1 MIDDRDFP
9 AIWDRFADSLLG
21 FIRARVAS
29 REDAEDLLQEVFSR
43 VHTGLCCMP
52 EWEGLERWLYR
63 VARNLIVD
71 HYRSRRPS
79 EEYEDSAT
87 STLGLPGED
96 EDPAA
101 RLALSL
107 RDMVEKLP
115 GPDREVLVLSEYEG
129 LSQADLAGRLGI
141 SLPAAKS
148 RLLRARA
155 KLKEVLLECCHF
167 ELDRLGGIIDYEER
181 CASCDLERHAKG
193 LSNKGNEPQ
202 RHRDTEEWAK

>member
-79 EEYEDSAT
+79 E
-87 STLGLPGED
+87 
-96 EDPAA
+96 
-101 RLALSL
+101 
-107 RDMVEKLP
+107 
-115 GPDREVLVLSEYEG
+115 EYEG

>member
-1 MIDDRDFP
+1 MVDERDFSG
-9 AIWDRFADSLLG
+9 IWNRFSGRLLG

-29 REDAEDLLQEVFSR
+29 REDAEDILQEAFSR

-71 HYRSRRPS
+71 HYRARRPN
-79 EEYEDSAT
+79 EEYDDSAI
-87 STLGLPGED
+87 SPLGLPDDGD
-96 EDPAA
+96 DPAT

-107 RDMVEKLP
+107 RDMVDTLP
-115 GPDREVLVLSEYEG
+115 APDREVLLLSEYEG
-129 LSQADLAGRLGI
+129 LSQADLASRLGI

-155 KLKEVLLECCHF
+155 RLRDMLLECCHF
-167 ELDRLGGIIDYEER
+167 ELDRLGGIVDYEER
-181 CASCDLERHAKG
+181 CASCDLERHMKG
-193 LSNKGNEPQ
+193 RRTTTG
-202 RHRDTEEWAK
+202 